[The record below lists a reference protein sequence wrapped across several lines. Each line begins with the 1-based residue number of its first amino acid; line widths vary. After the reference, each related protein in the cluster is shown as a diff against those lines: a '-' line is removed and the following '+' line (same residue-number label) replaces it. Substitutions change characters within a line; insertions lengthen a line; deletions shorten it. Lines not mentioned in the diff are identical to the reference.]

1 MNTGKMTIRLPD
13 SDLAFAKRYAKEQ
26 GLSLT
31 GLILRYIGR
40 LSRRAEEGTP
50 VEIRT
55 VAGIVP
61 RHVDAE
67 RVYREHT
74 LGKHA

>member
-1 MNTGKMTIRLPD
+1 MHTAKMTIRLSD
-13 SDLAFAKRYAKEQ
+13 SDLAFAKRYAREQ

-31 GLILRYIGR
+31 ELILRYIGR
-40 LSRRAEEGTP
+40 LSHLAEGDTP
-50 VEIRT
+50 VEVRA

-61 RHVDAE
+61 PHVEAVRE
-67 RVYREHT
+67 QREHT